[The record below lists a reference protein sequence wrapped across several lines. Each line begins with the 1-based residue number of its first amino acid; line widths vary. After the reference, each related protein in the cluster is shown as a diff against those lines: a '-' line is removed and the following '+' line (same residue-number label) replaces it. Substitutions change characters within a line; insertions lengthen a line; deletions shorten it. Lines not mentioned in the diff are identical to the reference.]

1 MTNPADQ
8 PLDAYLLS
16 NAAYPM
22 LKEKH
27 LDMLILMARFGR
39 VLIKQHIMPLW
50 FRDHEQPDSDGHYQT
65 ARKYMNHLATLGLVT
80 SAFVYTS
87 TFPTQRIG
95 RFYILTEKGEQVVRE
110 CFPNQERERFTTLR
124 KGSITHQ
131 AEHQVELMNL
141 VTQLLRELPD
151 IPGIVGINGAVEIRL
166 GPERE
171 PRCDGLVW
179 IRRWK
184 DSTTITEAPI
194 GRPYIPWLFEGQ
206 RPGQASRWYAI
217 EIDRNTEAANII
229 AAKARAYRAIFES
242 GWWRGK
248 YQWPVPLFVVP
259 HEGRREVVL
268 REWERGWP
276 GSPIL
281 ITTKPQLDQHGI
293 DAPIWVEQR
302 RGERRTRP
310 FFEAWWHE
318 VVEA

>member
-1 MTNPADQ
+1 MTAADD
-8 PLDAYLLS
+8 PLDGYTLS

-39 VLIKQHIMPLW
+39 VLIGQHIAPVW
-50 FRDHEQPDSDGHYQT
+50 FDDILPT
-65 ARKYMNHLATLGLVT
+65 AAKYMRHLQKHELVT
-80 SAFVYTS
+80 SAHLYTS
-87 TFPTQRIG
+87 TFPARQLG

-141 VTQLLRELPD
+141 VTQLLQELHD

-171 PRCDGLVW
+171 PRCDGLIW

-194 GRPYIPWLFEGQ
+194 ERPYIPWLFEGE
-206 RPGQASRWYAI
+206 RIGQTSRWYAI

-229 AAKARAYRAIFES
+229 AAKARAYRAIFDS

-259 HEGRREVVL
+259 TEGRREVVL

-276 GSPIL
+276 GSPIM
-281 ITTKPQLDQHGI
+281 ITTKPQLDAHGI
-293 DAPIWVEQR
+293 DAPIWVAQHH
-302 RGERRTRP
+302 GERETRQ
-310 FFEAWWHE
+310 FFEAWRDL
-318 VVEA
+318 VVED

>member
-1 MTNPADQ
+1 MTDSDD
-8 PLDAYLLS
+8 PLIDPYTLS
-16 NAAYPM
+16 NEAYPM
-22 LKEKH
+22 LKEIH
-27 LDMLILMARFGR
+27 HDILITMARFGR
-39 VLIKQHIMPLW
+39 ILLKQHITPLW
-50 FRDHEQPDSDGHYQT
+50 FGSSYQS
-65 ARKYMNHLATLGLVT
+65 AWRAMKLLLSLDLVT
-80 SAFVYTS
+80 RARLHG
-87 TFPTQRIG
+87 PGWPAKPIG
-95 RFYILTEKGEQVVRE
+95 DFYILTAKGEQVVRE

-131 AEHQVELMNL
+131 AEHQVELMDL
-141 VTQLLRELPD
+141 VTQLLKELHD

-184 DSTTITEAPI
+184 DSNAMTGAPVS
-194 GRPYIPWLFEGQ
+194 RPYIPWLFEPE
-206 RPGQASRWYAI
+206 RPGQTSRWYAI

-229 AAKARAYRAIFES
+229 AAKARAYRDIFVS
-242 GWWRGK
+242 GWWRDK

-276 GSPIL
+276 GSPIM
-281 ITTKPQLDQHGI
+281 ITTRPQLDAHGI

-302 RGERRTRP
+302 RGERRMRQ
-310 FFEAWWHE
+310 FFETWRDW
-318 VVEA
+318 VVEH

>member
-1 MTNPADQ
+1 MTTADANEL
-8 PLDAYLLS
+8 PMDPYTLS
-16 NAAYPM
+16 SADYPM
-22 LKEKH
+22 LKEVH
-27 LDMLILMARFGR
+27 HDILILMARFGR
-39 VLIKQHIMPLW
+39 VLLKQHVTKIW
-50 FRDHEQPDSDGHYQT
+50 FRGIYET
-65 ARKYMNHLATLGLVT
+65 ARKYMWQLHELGLVT
-80 SAFVYTS
+80 KAILYTGGW
-87 TFPTQRIG
+87 PAKRLG
-95 RFYILTEKGEQVVRE
+95 DFYILTPAGEQVVRYL
-110 CFPNQERERFTTLR
+110 FPNQERERFTTLR

-141 VTQLLRELPD
+141 VTQLLQELHD

-194 GRPYIPWLFEGQ
+194 GRPYIPWLFERERIGQ
-206 RPGQASRWYAI
+206 TSRWYAI

-229 AAKARAYRAIFES
+229 AAKARAYKAIFDS
-242 GWWRGK
+242 GWWHGK

-276 GSPIL
+276 GSPIM
-281 ITTKPQLDQHGI
+281 ITTKPQLDAHGI
-293 DAPIWVEQR
+293 DAPIWVAQEN
-302 RGERRTRP
+302 GERITRQ
-310 FFEAWWHE
+310 FFEAWRDLI
-318 VVEA
+318 VED